1 MRAQRL
7 VELVRPVAELA
18 RSIDFYTHALGFAE
32 ESGPDGYA
40 LLPEAW
46 GTTPRAFARLRL
58 GQQTLMLAE
67 CETTQPD
74 SGAEDPRF
82 QHIAI
87 IASDM
92 ALAWQ
97 RLRAYGPLA
106 SISQGGPQ
114 QLPADSGGVSAV
126 KFRDPDGHPLELL
139 AFPAGAVPQRWALA
153 GGPTLGI
160 DHSAISVADADVSI
174 AFYAREMGL
183 RQASRQVNQGAE
195 QARLDGLVA
204 PMVDVVGLQP
214 ATPTP
219 HLELLGYRP
228 AHRPLALA
236 SGPRSTTVWS
246 GAASPSWL
254 VDPDGHPHL
263 LIP

>member
-7 VELVRPVAELA
+7 VELVRPVAGLA
-18 RSIDFYTHALGFAE
+18 RSIDFYTLALGFTKEPA
-32 ESGPDGYA
+32 PDAYA

-46 GTTPRAFARLRL
+46 GATPRAFARLRL

-67 CETTQPD
+67 CETTLPD
-74 SGAEDPRF
+74 SGAEDTRF

-97 RLRAYGPLA
+97 RLGACGPLA

-114 QLPADSGGVSAV
+114 QLPASSGGVSAV

-139 AFPAGAVPQRWALA
+139 AFPAGAVPEQWALA

-160 DHSAISVADADVSI
+160 DHSAISVADAEVSV
-174 AFYAREMGL
+174 AFYAGRMGL
-183 RQASRQVNQGAE
+183 SQASRQLNQGAE
-195 QARLDGLVA
+195 QARLDGLDA
-204 PMVDVVGLQP
+204 PVVDVVGLQP
-214 ATPTP
+214 ARPTP

-228 AHRPLALA
+228 ARRPLASA

-246 GAASPSWL
+246 GAATPSWL